1 MNEEQLKA
9 QFAAFFSKTDP
20 ALSPHERGFQAARQL
35 FPAEKDRGAMLMAA
49 FHWPADPVVIA
60 ALAQM
65 EDERPTAK
73 GVPTKDEV
81 IAEMWKQVLNDRTPA
96 KDKAATA
103 RLVAEMLKY
112 IPKQG
117 EDENDVKRMP
127 SAPVYKVVEE

>member
-49 FHWPADPVVIA
+49 FHWPADPAVIG

-73 GVPTKDEV
+73 GVPTKEEV
-81 IAEMWKQVLNDRTPA
+81 IAEMWAQVLNERTPP

-117 EDENDVKRMP
+117 DEDNSNQQMP
-127 SAPVYKVVEE
+127 REPVYKIVNE